1 MLVIPGAWL
10 FFGTYPVPFKSPA
23 IMRADTD
30 PFILQCFKSTCV
42 CLTSWI
48 VLLWTP
54 FTFTYLGFVGAACWV
69 PAGLTY
75 ITAVKLCGVA
85 YVTPIATGLQVA
97 VAFCWGKFYFHE
109 PMKSVP
115 LCIVAML
122 IMVVGMVGISYACNY
137 EKMQKTKEE
146 EEKRARLGSPINIHV
161 GVSDVE
167 SPPSPIFTKDGADE
181 TTPLTFGYEKSIHE
195 KLVRNSE
202 NFAKDS
208 ASLGQSKEVR
218 DMVWGL
224 ALSVVCALT
233 GGSMNVPLKRAPP
246 NAHGIQYVISFGIG
260 AVAITAAATLTYVII
275 RYILNMPPPKANLR
289 VSFIPASI
297 AGVLW
302 SAGNI
307 CSIYSTLYYGVTIGT
322 PLVQCNMMVAGCWG
336 VFYYNEAPRTSMK
349 LCFLASCAVLI
360 GGVVLL
366 SLYG

>member
-1 MLVIPGAWL
+1 MVVFSPHMLVIPGAWV

-23 IMRADTD
+23 IVTADTD
-30 PFILQCFKSTCV
+30 PFILQCFKSSCV
-42 CLTSWI
+42 CLTSWL

-85 YVTPIATGLQVA
+85 YVTPVATGLQVA

-109 PMKSVP
+109 PIKSTP
-115 LCIVAML
+115 IAICAML

-137 EKMQKTKEE
+137 EKMLKRKQEKAKQTLSVNVSSCPD
-146 EEKRARLGSPINIHV
+146 EEKAAVPYFNY
-161 GVSDVE
+161 
-167 SPPSPIFTKDGADE
+167 KDGADE
-181 TTPLTFGYEKSIHE
+181 VTPLVQPPHVKKES
-195 KLVRNSE
+195 SSD
-202 NFAKDS
+202 KDM
-208 ASLGQSKEVR
+208 R
-218 DMVWGL
+218 DMMLGL
-224 ALSVVCALT
+224 LLSVACALT

-260 AVAITAAATLTYVII
+260 AVAITAAVTLIYVIL
-275 RYILNMPPPKANLR
+275 RLSMKKGLPKANLR
-289 VSFIPASI
+289 VSFIPATI

-307 CSIYSTLYYGVTIGT
+307 CSIYSTLFYGVTVGT

-349 LCFLASCAVLI
+349 VFFVGSCAVLLS
-360 GGVVLL
+360 GVVLL
-366 SLYG
+366 SFYG